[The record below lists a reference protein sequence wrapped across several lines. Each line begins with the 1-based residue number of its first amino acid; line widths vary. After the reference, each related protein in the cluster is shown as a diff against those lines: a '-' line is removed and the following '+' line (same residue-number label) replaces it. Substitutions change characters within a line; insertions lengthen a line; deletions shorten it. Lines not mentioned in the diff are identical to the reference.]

1 MRALPLLLALS
12 LAGPVLAQD
21 EPSPEPAP
29 PTPEAP
35 SEPTP
40 TPPEAPAEPTP
51 PAPEAPAEPSPP
63 APPKPAKP
71 AKPTVALVPFRFAPE
86 TLRRVAGHTQL
97 LMQRFSMTALNNK
110 LLTRLVQA
118 KRFTLLEREQVA
130 AIEREL
136 GLADQGLADA
146 TKALEPGQV
155 RTARYLVTGEIS
167 AFDLSLQRDRVPHT
181 AQTREVLKAFVVVDL
196 RVISTR
202 TSEILGA
209 SAVKVR
215 WRKPAPATRDSLP
228 TELVDDLQRDLC
240 DRLYVKTLD
249 VLAPARIVQV
259 EGQRAYLDRGRG
271 EGFAVGDVLE
281 VVTEGKE
288 IRSPEGELL
297 GTTHSVVAKVKV
309 VSLQARLATLE
320 VLSGQAKVGAR
331 CRPAGRKE
339 SDPRK
344 RGPKGW
350 R

>member
-1 MRALPLLLALS
+1 M
-12 LAGPVLAQD
+12 
-21 EPSPEPAP
+21 
-29 PTPEAP
+29 
-35 SEPTP
+35 
-40 TPPEAPAEPTP
+40 
-51 PAPEAPAEPSPP
+51 
-63 APPKPAKP
+63 
-71 AKPTVALVPFRFAPE
+71 ALVPLRFAPE
-86 TLRRVAGHTQL
+86 TLRRVAGQTQL

-118 KRFTLLEREQVA
+118 KRFTLLEREQVD

-136 GLADQGLADA
+136 GLAGQGLADA
-146 TKALEPGQV
+146 TKALKPGQV

-181 AQTREVLKAFVVVDL
+181 AQTREVLRAFVVVDL
-196 RVISTR
+196 RVISTQ

-209 SAVKVR
+209 HAVKVR

-249 VLAPARIVQV
+249 VLAPARVVQV
-259 EGQRAYLDRGRG
+259 EGQQAYLDRGRG

-281 VVTEGKE
+281 VVTKGKE

-297 GTTHSVVAKVKV
+297 GTAAPVVAKVKV

-320 VLSGQAKVGAR
+320 VLSGKPVVGAL
-331 CRPAGRKE
+331 CRRVKGPAAEPK
-339 SDPRK
+339 K
-344 RGPKGW
+344 RGPEGW
-350 R
+350 